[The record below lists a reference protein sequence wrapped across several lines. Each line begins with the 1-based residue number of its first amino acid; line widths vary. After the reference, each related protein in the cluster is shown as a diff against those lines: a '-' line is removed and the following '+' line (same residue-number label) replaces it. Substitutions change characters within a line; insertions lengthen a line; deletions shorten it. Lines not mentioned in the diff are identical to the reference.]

1 MRAEQFDELTRRYAN
16 GSLNRREALK
26 RLLGSAFAAQLGWLG
41 LRQTSAT
48 AALPQQQ
55 PGSIKVFL
63 PMAQRT
69 CTTASRCGSRV
80 YCDEKQG
87 CLCVQA
93 TEGDI
98 RCGKL
103 PDCGSKLCK
112 SSADCASLGEGA
124 FCDTPLSGCCSSPPN
139 TLSRCLLP
147 CPPCPAER
155 LCNTSCCAEGQVCR
169 QGKCATPEL
178 CDSDP
183 ITDASMAAA
192 QAAYAA
198 GATDIALSAN
208 GCQRYTRT
216 DSSNR
221 RIEKMTLGGFTVL
234 LTDTSPVQSVTYY
247 DNDQDAFYEA
257 DTTVV
262 ANSSTKQLRSRTLNR
277 YDPLTKRK
285 IGRRF
290 ENRRDETTMD
300 VTVEEWD
307 TTGALI
313 LREQFVDSLVVVF
326 PNGDVS
332 AQGQASG
339 AARSGRAPSAAGPC
353 AAPDLTMLQ
362 SRLSEGMEIGAK
374 CLEKYKH
381 PSAKAYRQ
389 FQAKLKAG
397 KVTFL
402 CDAGFTDYAQ
412 ATSGSFPDGPVTITA
427 NPTQLR
433 SPGASVLLS
442 GESADQFQ
450 RRVLFH
456 ETVHF
461 MMDAAGDHQARTRNY
476 SQFDPTN
483 ACHRLCF
490 DPNANQCHCQTCL
503 GSKTCTGACKGLP
516 ACNSSIQ
523 DCGTRCC
530 VGPCDGTSCCPS
542 DRICSKKSNETAIC
556 CKPNETCINQP
567 GGASSCCA
575 GLVCGDPEKENE
587 ICCPPGTTCGTDPA
601 GNPTCKTPQIY
612 CPACPAKGRAL
623 QCFNVNQAA
632 LCQTACSGTLGCP
645 TSCQTD
651 TTGICP

>member
-1 MRAEQFDELTRRYAN
+1 
-16 GSLNRREALK
+16 
-26 RLLGSAFAAQLGWLG
+26 
-41 LRQTSAT
+41 
-48 AALPQQQ
+48 
-55 PGSIKVFL
+55 
-63 PMAQRT
+63 
-69 CTTASRCGSRV
+69 
-80 YCDEKQG
+80 
-87 CLCVQA
+87 
-93 TEGDI
+93 
-98 RCGKL
+98 
-103 PDCGSKLCK
+103 
-112 SSADCASLGEGA
+112 
-124 FCDTPLSGCCSSPPN
+124 
-139 TLSRCLLP
+139 
-147 CPPCPAER
+147 
-155 LCNTSCCAEGQVCR
+155 
-169 QGKCATPEL
+169 
-178 CDSDP
+178 
-183 ITDASMAAA
+183 MAAA
-192 QAAYAA
+192 QSAYAA

-216 DSSNR
+216 DLSNR

-234 LTDTSPVQSVTYY
+234 LTDTSPVQSVTDD

-262 ANSSTKQLRSRTLNR
+262 ADLSTKQSPRSRTLNR

-313 LREQFVDSLVVVF
+313 C
-326 PNGDVS
+326 VS
-332 AQGQASG
+332 NLSTAWWWCSPTAMSRRKGQASG

-427 NPTQLR
+427 NPTRNPRL
-433 SPGASVLLS
+433 PGASVLLS

-483 ACHRLCF
+483 ACHRLCST
-490 DPNANQCHCQTCL
+490 QTPTSATVKPAWAARHVL
-503 GSKTCTGACKGLP
+503 GPARACRPVTAASRTAARAAASGRATARRAARATVSAARNPTRQRSAVSRTRHVSTSP
-516 ACNSSIQ
+516 AAHRPVARGS
-523 DCGTRCC
+523 C
-530 VGPCDGTSCCPS
+530 VGIPK
-542 DRICSKKSNETAIC
+542 RKMKIR
-556 CKPNETCINQP
+556 
-567 GGASSCCA
+567 
-575 GLVCGDPEKENE
+575 
-587 ICCPPGTTCGTDPA
+587 CPPGTTCGTNPA

-632 LCQTACSGTLGCP
+632 LCQTACSGTWGCP